1 MSDISDDLRKHA
13 KRMRNLRIFT
23 YKDPSEYEH
32 LADRIDAEMVELPR
46 GKDGRPIHAE
56 DTLYDSDGTQW
67 TVTHIDYYS
76 PDDGPDVVA
85 QHGNAEINFEPSD
98 YHGMTHERPDS
109 WPRIADELERYA
121 NDSCG
126 EDEIDGAT
134 ASTLVDF
141 AQRIRKLAEREES
154 DE

>member
-1 MSDISDDLRKHA
+1 MSRVSESLREFVNT
-13 KRMRNLRIFT
+13 RER
-23 YKDPSEYEH
+23 H
-32 LADRIDAEMVELPR
+32 LYTVDRSSLLYLAGRIDAEMVELPK
-46 GKDGRPIHAE
+46 GKDGKPIRVE
-56 DTLYDSDGTQW
+56 DTLYDSDCTQW

-109 WPRIADELERYA
+109 WSCVADELERYA

-141 AQRIRKLAEREES
+141 AQRIRKLAERE
-154 DE
+154 DANGTD

>member
-1 MSDISDDLRKHA
+1 MSKISDELRKWDL
-13 KRMRNLRIFT
+13 NQF
-23 YKDPSEYEH
+23 
-32 LADRIDAEMVELPR
+32 ADRIDAEMVELPR

-67 TVTHIDYYS
+67 TVTHIYYYS

-109 WPRIADELERYA
+109 WERIAQELEDMSEHFRETDQESFSA
-121 NDSCG
+121 LLDIA
-126 EDEIDGAT
+126 D
-134 ASTLVDF
+134 
-141 AQRIRKLAEREES
+141 RIRRLAEERGHERE
-154 DE
+154 

>member
-32 LADRIDAEMVELPR
+32 LADRIDEEMVELPKDAD
-46 GKDGRPIHAE
+46 GKPIHVGDTVYDKDGNDGVVCTLTLNSLDGKWLIGIE
-56 DTLYDSDGTQW
+56 DTDGTC
-67 TVTHIDYYS
+67 
-76 PDDGPDVVA
+76 GP
-85 QHGNAEINFEPSD
+85 NLL
-98 YHGMTHERPDS
+98 THERPDS
-109 WPRIADELERYA
+109 LERIADELERYT

-141 AQRIRKLAEREES
+141 SERIRALARKEAER
-154 DE
+154 